1 MNRTFLLVLAFCLSG
16 CGSSPDS
23 GAAETG
29 PLSHAAARQICA
41 PWDGPGISIVLA
53 GDSLAAE
60 TPTPP
65 YVEFRIFQ
73 SLEKLSG
80 TTVAFTGSTS
90 DSGSVLV
97 CGADGHCDFTDGG
110 LDIGAVNPPGD
121 LTGHYRVLLGGRR
134 LAGSFQARWIVR
146 RELCG

>member
-1 MNRTFLLVLAFCLSG
+1 MNRKILLALALGLPS
-16 CGSSPDS
+16 CGSTPDS
-23 GAAETG
+23 DPSGTG
-29 PLSHAAARQICA
+29 PLAHAAARQICA

-53 GDSLAAE
+53 ADSLAAE

-73 SLEKLSG
+73 SIDKLSG
-80 TTVAFTGSTS
+80 STVTVTGTAS
-90 DSGSVLV
+90 DSGSVLA

-110 LDIGAVNPPGD
+110 LEFGVVNPPGD
-121 LTGHYRVLLGGRR
+121 VTGQYHVLLGGRR
-134 LAGSFQARWIVR
+134 LTGSFQARWIIR